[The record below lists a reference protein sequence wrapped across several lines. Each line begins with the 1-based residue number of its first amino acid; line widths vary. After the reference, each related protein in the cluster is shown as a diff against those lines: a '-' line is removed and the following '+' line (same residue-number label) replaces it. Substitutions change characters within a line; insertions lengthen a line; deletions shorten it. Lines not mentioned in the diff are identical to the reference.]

1 MIKKDFIEVLKKNSQ
16 KITEDCDYLGLW
28 IRDEKWFDCLFDLWL
43 YWDYSINASNTPYK
57 NLNIIYKELENIQVV
72 RSKNQ
77 FWSIF
82 NFTCYI
88 SDLWSEIPLFQI
100 QTFSEDT
107 RKQGKR
113 KDFWEVSIYSS
124 FYRLKEISRID
135 WDFFNVLW
143 IDLKK
148 LYIKRYD
155 LRFDCWGW
163 KYNNIPS
170 LEIFIPKG
178 KIWRFTMYN
187 NVWGNSKEDFG
198 DWESFEK
205 RQKKGFWLWFNWIEY
220 WYISNGK
227 NKDWKTKPKKNDCW
241 HLRIYE
247 KVSDTI
253 EKGKDLLYTDYINY
267 EKQTNTNIWR
277 VEIEFWRRFCTAR
290 GEILFEDIEE
300 LEKQINEFIWRKEKT
315 WRFYKRYEMVWD
327 LSLLSE
333 GKKYQYIIW
342 SLSRVERLLKIGYNI
357 LFWLKERIGFQR
369 LKIELKKFLDCL
381 SKEEKQEIKE
391 LFEEN
396 KEDKKTVE

>member
-16 KITEDCDYLGLW
+16 KITEDCDYLWLAVK
-28 IRDEKWFDCLFDLWL
+28 EENWFECLYDLWL

-57 NLNIIYKELENIQVV
+57 NLNIIYRDFENIQVV
-72 RSKNQ
+72 RNKNQ
-77 FWSIF
+77 YWSIF
-82 NFTCYI
+82 NFAVL
-88 SDLWSEIPLFQI
+88 SDLWNIPLFQI

-143 IDLKK
+143 IDLRK
-148 LYIKRYD
+148 LYITRYD

-163 KYNNIPS
+163 ILPYIPS

-220 WYISNGK
+220 WYVSNGK
-227 NKDWKTKPKKNDCW
+227 DKNWKTKQMKNNYW

-247 KVSDTI
+247 KVSDSI
-253 EKGKDLLYTDYINY
+253 EKWKELLYSDYINY

-277 VEIEFWRRFCTAR
+277 VEIEFWRRFCCAR

-315 WRFYKRYEMVWD
+315 WRFYKRYEMIWD

-333 GKKYQYIIW
+333 GKKSQYINQT
-342 SLSRVERLLKIGYNI
+342 LSRMETCINFWYFYLL
-357 LFWLKERIGFQR
+357 FALKERKGFEFVMIVIKSYFDT
-369 LKIELKKFLDCL
+369 LT
-381 SKEEKQEIKE
+381 KEEKQVLIEG
-391 LFEEN
+391 LLEEN